1 MLSALRSN
9 GCIPREKQM
18 IVTEIA
24 VSESIK
30 SWLVRLP
37 FIVLLAASMGWLGL
51 ILLFLG
57 TPFFPVLDDFWTQ
70 TVIVASIAIWGVATF
85 FLRGRQ
91 LSTWMGFGAISPL
104 LGALVVAPPA
114 SIAFVMI
121 KAYIAVPVGLL
132 TGIVMYWIVST
143 NIRNKSD

>member
-1 MLSALRSN
+1 VLSALRSN
-9 GCIPREKQM
+9 GCTPREKQM

-30 SWLVRLP
+30 SWLLRLP
-37 FIVLLAASMGWLGL
+37 FIVLLAASMGWFGH

-70 TVIVASIAIWGVATF
+70 YVIGALIAIWGVATF

-91 LSTWMGFGAISPL
+91 LSTWLRG
-104 LGALVVAPPA
+104 LGD
-114 SIAFVMI
+114 
-121 KAYIAVPVGLL
+121 
-132 TGIVMYWIVST
+132 TH
-143 NIRNKSD
+143 RR

>member
-1 MLSALRSN
+1 
-9 GCIPREKQM
+9 M

-30 SWLVRLP
+30 SWLLRLP

-70 TVIVASIAIWGVATF
+70 TAIGASIAIWGVATF

-91 LSTWMGFGAISPL
+91 LSTWMRG
-104 LGALVVAPPA
+104 LGD
-114 SIAFVMI
+114 
-121 KAYIAVPVGLL
+121 
-132 TGIVMYWIVST
+132 TH
-143 NIRNKSD
+143 RR

>member
-85 FLRGRQ
+85 FLRRRQ

-132 TGIVMYWIVST
+132 TGIVMYRIVST
-143 NIRNKSD
+143 NICNKSD